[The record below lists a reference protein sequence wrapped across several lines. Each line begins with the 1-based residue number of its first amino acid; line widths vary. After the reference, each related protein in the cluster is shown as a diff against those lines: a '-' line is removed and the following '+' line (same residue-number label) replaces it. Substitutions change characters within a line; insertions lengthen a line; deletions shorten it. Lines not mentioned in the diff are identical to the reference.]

1 MSFLFLNKYKLYYMH
16 TIFDYIME
24 ASCEHKIYGMGN
36 TTIEEIEDFTRNA
49 IEEILIENE
58 LEEVVNIIELYV
70 HGSRI
75 NGNPHKDSDLDIVLY
90 YKGNIKEDSLFN
102 ILHDTDYIDNLTYDG
117 VYIDINPIRDVETG
131 SLSEYIKRDKNYKKG
146 ES

>member
-1 MSFLFLNKYKLYYMH
+1 MQ
-16 TIFDYIME
+16 TVFDYIIE

-36 TTIEEIEDFTRNA
+36 TTIEEIEDFTRDV
-49 IEEILIENE
+49 IEQILIENE
-58 LEEVVNIIELYV
+58 LEEVVSIIELYV

-75 NGNPHKDSDLDIVLY
+75 NGNPRKDSDLDIVLY

-102 ILHDTDYIDNLTYDG
+102 ILHDDEYIDDLTYDG
-117 VYIDINPIRDVETG
+117 IYIDINPIRDSETG
-131 SLSEYIKRDKNYKKG
+131 SLNEYIKHDKNYKKG